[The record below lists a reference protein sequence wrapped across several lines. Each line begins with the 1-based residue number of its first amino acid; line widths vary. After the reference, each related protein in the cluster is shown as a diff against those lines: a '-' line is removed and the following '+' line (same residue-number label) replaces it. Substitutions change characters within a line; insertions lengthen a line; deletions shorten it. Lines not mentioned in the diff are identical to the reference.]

1 MGRVSPVLA
10 GRLKLAMF
18 AIAMKRLDFPRLALH
33 PCARSHQF
41 ARQANL
47 LPVRTN
53 DNAPSHRVYGRS
65 RRDRGRLVEAL
76 HRGRRMRTLFANRK
90 LLKRK
95 LVDIAA

>member
-10 GRLKLAMF
+10 GWLKLAMF

-53 DNAPSHRVYGRS
+53 DNAPSHRVYVGRAEIGAAWS
-65 RRDRGRLVEAL
+65 
-76 HRGRRMRTLFANRK
+76 
-90 LLKRK
+90 KRSTEGGGCVHF
-95 LVDIAA
+95 LQTASI